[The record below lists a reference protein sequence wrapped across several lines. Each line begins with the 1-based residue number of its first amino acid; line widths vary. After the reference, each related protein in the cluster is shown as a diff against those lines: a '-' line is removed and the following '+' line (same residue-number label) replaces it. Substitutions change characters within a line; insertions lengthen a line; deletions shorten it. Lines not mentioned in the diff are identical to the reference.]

1 MIKKFN
7 MLFIP
12 YPLPQSRHRN
22 KTTQPQRQ
30 PVQPVPALTSTQD
43 QRQNACHCWNIANR
57 NPKQKHTYPVQ
68 ENQSPN
74 GGATDFQRGVPQ
86 MSIDVVEI
94 F

>member
-1 MIKKFN
+1 
-7 MLFIP
+7 MLSLPPNPPSLKTIETNP
-12 YPLPQSRHRN
+12 PKPSATSPTSASPNQYPRPTPNARHQRN
-22 KTTQPQRQ
+22 TTTKR
-30 PVQPVPALTSTQD
+30 
-43 QRQNACHCWNIANR
+43 
-57 NPKQKHTYPVQ
+57 PKQKHTYPVQ